1 MVKRKE
7 ENELK
12 FSSGLGVKN
21 QRNLT
26 QKHHHLALKIEKGHV
41 AQLVRARHS

>member
-1 MVKRKE
+1 MAKKKE

-12 FSSGLGVKN
+12 FSSGLGEKN
-21 QRNLT
+21 HQ
-26 QKHHHLALKIEKGHV
+26 HLALKIENGHV

>member
-1 MVKRKE
+1 MAKKKE

-12 FSSGLGVKN
+12 FSSGLGVKS

-26 QKHHHLALKIEKGHV
+26 QKNTTI
-41 AQLVRARHS
+41 